1 MQNNLKNNIK
11 DLMPSLFKTGLKLDI
26 EEERFKDYTNSYF
39 KNKNNIKKALI
50 GWESPRELK
59 LKFDDRLNMFF
70 LYHEY
75 DPVLGFYLYKKNILQ
90 IVPFRNYSLLQA
102 IATVID
108 YVETLKRKQ

>member
-1 MQNNLKNNIK
+1 MFN
-11 DLMPSLFKTGLKLDI
+11 
-26 EEERFKDYTNSYF
+26 
-39 KNKNNIKKALI
+39 KNKKNMKRVLKD
-50 GWESPRELK
+50 WDSPRELK

-75 DPVLGFYLYKKNILQ
+75 DPVLGFYLYKKEILQ

-102 IATVID
+102 IAVIID

>member
-1 MQNNLKNNIK
+1 MQNIKNIK
-11 DLMPSLFKTGLKLDI
+11 DLMPSLFRTGFTLDI
-26 EEERFKDYTNSYF
+26 QEEKFKDYTNNYF
-39 KNKNNIKKALI
+39 KNKKNMKRVLKD
-50 GWESPRELK
+50 WDSPRELK

-75 DPVLGFYLYKKNILQ
+75 DPVLGFYLYKKEILQ

-102 IATVID
+102 IAVIID